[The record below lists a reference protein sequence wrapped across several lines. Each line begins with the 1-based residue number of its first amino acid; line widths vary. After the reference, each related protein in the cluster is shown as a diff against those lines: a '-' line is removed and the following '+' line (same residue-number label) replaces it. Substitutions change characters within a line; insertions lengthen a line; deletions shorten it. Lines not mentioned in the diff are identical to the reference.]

1 MKNGFFRNKPVLIT
15 LIALTVLLALI
26 LASSGDRTVTWLES
40 AVGTVF
46 TPIRSFAARAS
57 NGISYFFRDLFNTT
71 DADLEN
77 ARLKSELALYEQ
89 TKLELEELKLEY
101 ERLSRMLNYAET
113 LGDNE
118 YVTARVI
125 GKSTGVWFDVF
136 TLNVGSNKGVDLDM
150 PVICADGLVG
160 RVTEVGATW
169 CKITAIIDS
178 GATVPVMVE
187 RTRDNCMVRGVLDT
201 STKDDY
207 IELYYLPSDRTDL
220 VPGDE
225 IITSGIGGIYPK
237 GIRVGTVTE
246 VLPTGDFD
254 DMVAVITP
262 SVDFR
267 HIEEVMIIVGQN
279 SSTDEGN

>member
-1 MKNGFFRNKPVLIT
+1 M

-26 LASSGDRTVTWLES
+26 IASSGDRTATWLES

-46 TPIRSFAARAS
+46 NPVRSFAVSAS
-57 NGISYFFRDLFNTT
+57 NGISSFFRNLFDTT

-89 TKLELEELKLEY
+89 TKLEYEELKLEY
-101 ERLSRMLNYAET
+101 KRLLNLMNYAGT
-113 LGDNE
+113 LGENE

-136 TLNVGSNKGVDLDM
+136 TLNVGSNKGVDIDM

-169 CKITAIIDS
+169 CKITAIIDA
-178 GATVPVMVE
+178 GTTVPVMVE

-201 STKDDY
+201 STKEDY
-207 IELYYLPSDRTDL
+207 LELYYLPSDRTDL
-220 VPGDE
+220 VPGDK
-225 IITSGIGGIYPK
+225 IITSGIGGIFPK

-246 VLPTGDFD
+246 VLLAGEFD
-254 DMVAVITP
+254 NTAAVITP

-267 HIEEVMIIVGQN
+267 HMEEVMIIIGQN
-279 SSTDEGN
+279 PGTEEGN